1 MPIRVKHKLETGFDS
16 LVIALFASSLLNY
29 VSSGFWY
36 AIFDLTATLNYLV
49 WLTDWSVAVM
59 EYVKYR
65 KSPIGCQCGTTELIN
80 PSEKVTIDDT
90 LHTSHVCIKSVSPEM
105 VALENQK
112 AAFEKDFND
121 KIAG

>member
-1 MPIRVKHKLETGFDS
+1 MPIKVKHKLETGFYS
-16 LVIALFASSLLNY
+16 LVIAFLASLLLNY

-36 AIFDLTATLNYLV
+36 AIFDLTATLSYLV
-49 WLTDWSVAVM
+49 WLTDWLTALFS
-59 EYVKYR
+59 YLKYS

-80 PSEKVTIDDT
+80 PSEKVTIDDI
-90 LHTSHVCIKSVSPEM
+90 LHTNHVCIKSVSPEM

-112 AAFEKDFND
+112 AAFEKYFND